1 MISHTLKF
9 SFFSPA
15 FMGSFDLKEVE
26 FGIPPN
32 YLFSYYDTSREA
44 VFSRYYGVIDYLP
57 AVNCGLGIGK

>member
-1 MISHTLKF
+1 
-9 SFFSPA
+9 
-15 FMGSFDLKEVE
+15 MGSFDLKEVE